1 MIRELAAA
9 LLLPFV
15 ALAAELVFWPWVE
28 PSVWIFFYP
37 AVFLSAQI
45 GGLPGGI
52 ISTLVSV
59 AIGWL
64 ILTPMRSTMVS
75 DSPFYGNLILFLF
88 MACLIIIMHER
99 LRRALKSLQSRFD
112 ATFDHAAIGV
122 ALVSL
127 DGKYISVNRKLC
139 EILGYTVNELLKK
152 TFQEIIAPG
161 YLNISLSMEDCI
173 LAGEPSQSIEKQY
186 ICKDGSLVWVEVT
199 VSLVRASDG
208 TPGYFITMV
217 QDITKRKLIETALAE
232 SATALLDAQRV
243 AGVGNWSRDVKSGEV
258 FWSPETFRAYGR
270 NPELGPEDHTVVA
283 NSFTDES
290 WARLAPAIQR
300 CLADGAPY
308 ACDVEVVC
316 PEGANR
322 WISIRGEGSR
332 DASGAVV
339 RLHGTVQ
346 DITKRKEIEAALKE
360 SAAKLEEAQ
369 RIAGLGHWSRDLRTN
384 KGVSSSTIFCM
395 LGRDP
400 SLGSAEARDLEKAFT
415 PESWRKLILLT
426 ERLKQTGES
435 FECDVAAVTD
445 DGGRR
450 WLSIRGEAHRDATG
464 AVVEMR
470 GTVQDITKRK
480 EIEQALK
487 QSEARLAE
495 AERVAGL
502 GNFER
507 DLRTGKAT
515 WSENLYRLYA
525 RDAALGPC
533 EYDEIQSYYTRESW
547 ARVAAAVE
555 KCLATG
561 EAFGVDAEL
570 KPFGGVRWVTI
581 RCEAF
586 SDESGA
592 LLRLR
597 GTVQDITKRK
607 LAEEEAWANQAKLE
621 AALASMSDAVC
632 ITDTEGRLTHF
643 NEAFATFLRFKEKSE
658 CLTLL
663 TDYRAIL
670 EVRSGEGVLLPVEEW
685 SIAKALRGETGVGA
699 EHILQ
704 RRDSG
709 ERWIS
714 NCNFAPVRNSSHE
727 IVGSVLTARD
737 VTKRKEIERA
747 LQQSEARL
755 KLGVEVAGLSLAETD
770 YERKTCRLS
779 DGAARLLGLKD
790 PLEYLSIKALHSL
803 VHRDD
808 RLRLD
813 EEIKRSFDPEAH
825 GRFEIDLRIVRPD
838 GEVRWVRVREQIFFE
853 GTSDCRRATCGIV
866 VASDITAEK
875 TVEEAVRRSEEFLRG
890 VLDSLPQ
897 EIAVLDAS
905 GLIIAVNEA
914 WERFGE
920 ANGLAEATHI
930 GANYLDACIS
940 AAEGGNPH
948 AQKAFEGLKTLLS
961 GERSAFTLE
970 FPRDAANGRR
980 WFVTHAARAI
990 HVSASVV
997 VSHTDIT
1004 GRRRAEYALAESEQR
1019 LQLFI
1024 EHAPAAL
1031 AMFDR
1036 DMRYLAVSRRW
1047 KEDYGIG
1054 ERDIIGL
1061 SHYEIFPD
1069 MPAQWKTAHARG
1081 LAGEVVEANEDSF
1094 VRADGTVGWGRWELR
1109 PWRKGGG
1116 DVGGIVIFSEDI
1128 TKLHIAKEEVLHL
1141 NADLERRVIERTTE
1155 LAEARKKADAANA
1168 AKSAFLANMSHE
1180 IRTPMNAILGFTRLL
1195 RRDATSVQQI
1205 ERLGNI
1211 DRAGRHLLSVINDV
1225 LDLSKIE
1232 AGHLR
1237 LEQRSFDLG
1246 QVLCDVAS
1254 LIAGPAR
1261 SKSLRLSID
1270 TDHMPV
1276 RVYGDD
1282 TRLRQALLNYANN
1295 AVKFTES
1302 GFIVLRTKLLCERD
1316 DQLMTRFEVEDTGI
1330 GVDTEILPKL
1340 FNAFEQAD
1348 VSTTRKFGGT
1358 GLGLAITRRLAELMG
1373 GEAGGRSQPGVG
1385 STFWFTAR
1393 LSKADSTAVAHVQA
1407 AVARRTLRRG
1417 ARILL
1422 AEDNVINREVAV
1434 ELLRGLD
1441 LAVDTARDGREVLV
1455 KARAGDYDLV
1465 LMDVQMPEVDG
1476 IEATRR
1482 LRALPG
1488 WLSKPIVAM
1497 TANVFEEDRQACLDA
1512 GMSDFVGKPVDP
1524 DQLYEVLAHWLP
1536 APARDLA
1543 IPREGEDFQWSSI
1556 PGLDCEQG
1564 LKRMNGSL
1572 AGYQRLLR
1580 IFADDQADAVE
1591 RLRAKLRAGDKREAT
1606 RIAHTLK
1613 GAAGSLGATWVQAS
1627 AARAEAAVRDGVDA
1641 AEIEIA
1647 IDALTEETHALM
1659 TAIRASLPPRT
1670 VVEPCGEPDWAAL
1683 RQSLDEL
1690 EALLVSGDVRANDI
1704 VEANAAQVKFAFG
1717 ADAEALLRRI
1727 DQYQYPEALD
1737 ILKRA
1742 RADNEKLRD

>member
-1 MIRELAAA
+1 MIRELATAV
-9 LLLPFV
+9 LLPFV
-15 ALAAELVFWPWVE
+15 ALAAELALWPWVA
-28 PSVWIFFYP
+28 PSIWIFFYP
-37 AVFLSAQI
+37 AVFLSART
-45 GGLPGGI
+45 GGLRGGI
-52 ISTLVSV
+52 VSALISV
-59 AIGWL
+59 AIAWF
-64 ILTPMRSTMVS
+64 ILMPMQSKMVS
-75 DSPFYGNLILFLF
+75 DSPGYSNAVLFLV
-88 MACLIIIMHER
+88 MASLVTIMHAR
-99 LRRALKSLQSRFD
+99 LQRALKSLQSRFD
-112 ATFDHAAIGV
+112 ATFDHAAVGV
-122 ALVSL
+122 ALVGL
-127 DGKYISVNRKLC
+127 EGRFISVNRKLC
-139 EILGYTVNELLKK
+139 EILGYRSDELLKK
-152 TFQEIIAPG
+152 TFLEITSPDFI
-161 YLNISLSMEDCI
+161 NISSYMKDRI
-173 LAGEPSQSIEKQY
+173 LAGERPSSIETQY
-186 ICKDGSLVWVEVT
+186 IRKDGSLVWTEVT
-199 VSLVRASDG
+199 TSLVRATDG
-208 TPGYFITMV
+208 TPGYFITMI
-217 QDITKRKLIETALAE
+217 QDITQRKRIETALAE
-232 SATALLDAQRV
+232 SATALLEAQRV
-243 AGVGNWSRDVKSGEV
+243 AGVGNWSRDVKSGQV

-270 NPELGPEDHTVVA
+270 NPALGPEDHTIGPD
-283 NSFTDES
+283 SLTPES
-290 WARLAPAIQR
+290 RARLIPAIQR
-300 CLADGAPY
+300 CLSDGAPY
-308 ACDVEVVC
+308 ACDVEVAC
-316 PEGANR
+316 PAGVSR
-322 WISIRGEGSR
+322 WICIRGEGSR

-346 DITKRKEIEAALKE
+346 DIT
-360 SAAKLEEAQ
+360 
-369 RIAGLGHWSRDLRTN
+369 G
-384 KGVSSSTIFCM
+384 
-395 LGRDP
+395 
-400 SLGSAEARDLEKAFT
+400 
-415 PESWRKLILLT
+415 
-426 ERLKQTGES
+426 
-435 FECDVAAVTD
+435 
-445 DGGRR
+445 
-450 WLSIRGEAHRDATG
+450 
-464 AVVEMR
+464 
-470 GTVQDITKRK
+470 RK

-507 DLRTGKAT
+507 DLRTGKVT
-515 WSENLYRLYA
+515 WSENLYRLYG
-525 RDAALGPC
+525 RDPALGPC
-533 EYDEIQSYYTRESW
+533 GYVEIQSYYTQETW
-547 ARVAAAVE
+547 AGVAVAVE

-561 EAFGVDAEL
+561 EAFEIDAEL
-570 KPFGGVRWVTI
+570 KPLGGVRWVTI

-586 SDESGA
+586 RDESGA
-592 LLRLR
+592 LVRLR

-607 LAEEEAWANQAKLE
+607 RAEEEARANQAKLE
-621 AALASMSDAVC
+621 AALGSMSEAVC
-632 ITDTEGRLTHF
+632 ITDAEARLTHF
-643 NEAFATFLRFKEKSE
+643 NEAFAAFIRFKEKSE
-658 CLTLL
+658 CPTLL
-663 TDYRAIL
+663 TDYPSIL
-670 EVRSGEGVLLPVEEW
+670 EICSAEGVPLPLEEW
-685 SIAKALRGETGVGA
+685 SIARALRGETAIGA

-704 RRDSG
+704 RKDTG

-714 NCNFAPVRNSSHE
+714 SCNFAPVRNSSHA
-727 IVGSVLTARD
+727 IVGSVVTARD
-737 VTKRKEIERA
+737 VTKRKEIEQA

-755 KLGVEVAGLSLAETD
+755 KLAVEVAGLSLAETD
-770 YERKTCRLS
+770 HRARACRLS
-779 DGAARLLGLKD
+779 DGCARLLGLTD
-790 PLEYLSIKALHSL
+790 SPEYISFPQLHAL
-803 VHRDD
+803 VHPDD
-808 RLRLD
+808 RARF
-813 EEIKRSFDPEAH
+813 EQAIKQSLEPEAH
-825 GRFEIDLRIVRPD
+825 GRLEIDLRLVRPSGD
-838 GEVRWVRVREQIFFE
+838 VRWVRVREQIFFE
-853 GTSDCRRATCGIV
+853 ETGATRRPLRGIV

-875 TVEEAVRRSEEFLRG
+875 
-890 VLDSLPQ
+890 Q
-897 EIAVLDAS
+897 
-905 GLIIAVNEA
+905 
-914 WERFGE
+914 
-920 ANGLAEATHI
+920 
-930 GANYLDACIS
+930 
-940 AAEGGNPH
+940 
-948 AQKAFEGLKTLLS
+948 
-961 GERSAFTLE
+961 
-970 FPRDAANGRR
+970 
-980 WFVTHAARAI
+980 
-990 HVSASVV
+990 
-997 VSHTDIT
+997 
-1004 GRRRAEYALAESEQR
+1004 AEYALAESERR

-1031 AMFDR
+1031 AMFDA

-1054 ERDIIGL
+1054 ERDVVGR
-1061 SHYEIFPD
+1061 SHYDIFPD
-1069 MPAQWKTAHARG
+1069 MPDQWKAAHVHG
-1081 LAGEVVEANEDSF
+1081 LAGEVVQANEDCF
-1094 VRADGTVGWGRWELR
+1094 VRADGVVRWERWELR
-1109 PWRKGGG
+1109 PWRKSGGE
-1116 DVGGIVIFSEDI
+1116 VGGIVIFSEDI
-1128 TKLHIAKEEVLHL
+1128 TNLRIAKEEILHL
-1141 NADLERRVIERTTE
+1141 NADLERRVIERTAE

-1261 SKSLRLSID
+1261 SKGLRLSID

-1276 RVYGDD
+1276 CVYGDD

-1302 GFIVLRTKLLCERD
+1302 GFIVLRTKLLRERG

-1330 GVDTEILPKL
+1330 GVAPEMLPKL

-1373 GEAGGRSQPGVG
+1373 GEAGARSAPGVG

-1393 LSKADSTAVAHVQA
+1393 LSKAGSTAAAHVQSTI
-1407 AVARRTLRRG
+1407 ARRTLPRG

-1441 LAVDTARDGREVLV
+1441 LAVDTARDGREVLM
-1455 KARAGDYDLV
+1455 KAQVGEYDLV

-1488 WLSKPIVAM
+1488 WRCKPIVAM
-1497 TANVFEEDRQACLDA
+1497 TANVFEEDRQACLEA

-1536 APARDLA
+1536 AAERNLPS
-1543 IPREGEDFQWSSI
+1543 PRAGEADQWSSI
-1556 PGLDCEQG
+1556 PGLDCAQG

-1591 RLRAKLRAGDKREAT
+1591 RLRAKLRIGDRREAT

-1613 GAAGSLGATWVQAS
+1613 GAAGSLGATWIQAS
-1627 AARAEAAVRDGVDA
+1627 AARTEAAVREGVDA

-1647 IDALTEETHALM
+1647 IDALAEETHSLI
-1659 TAIRASLPPRT
+1659 TAIWASLPPRT
-1670 VVEPCGEPDWAAL
+1670 IIEPSGEPDWAAL

-1690 EALLVSGDVRANDI
+1690 EALLVSGDVGAND
-1704 VEANAAQVKFAFG
+1704 VVDANAAQLKFAFG

-1742 RADNEKLRD
+1742 RAENRNLQA